1 MAKPAVTLDGKIR
14 PKRGVLPEHP
24 RYLIWFTP
32 QAFLYFETIFA
43 ALFQTHRNMIKILA
57 NDGIHPD
64 GKLLLEEADYVV
76 DEEKIP
82 QEELVERIAEY
93 DVLIVRSATKVTKAV
108 IDSGKKLK
116 IIARGGVGLD
126 NIDVDYAQSKGIKVY
141 NTPMASSRAVAE
153 LAMGHLFAL
162 ARMLNRSN
170 REMASGDFKKLKKAY
185 ETGFQIKGKTLGIVG
200 FGRIGQEV
208 AKIAL
213 GIGMHV
219 RAHDPYVQEA
229 EIGIQLHAYEDIR
242 LGVKIRTESLDR
254 VLREADFLTFHIPG
268 SGKASIGTEE
278 LAKMKTGV
286 FLINTARGGVI
297 DEEALLSALESGKV
311 LGAGLDVF
319 ENEPSPREALLRHPL
334 VSCTPHIGASTVE
347 AQSYIGMELA
357 DKILAFFGD
366 DK

>member
-1 MAKPAVTLDGKIR
+1 MV
-14 PKRGVLPEHP
+14 
-24 RYLIWFTP
+24 
-32 QAFLYFETIFA
+32 
-43 ALFQTHRNMIKILA
+43 KILA

-64 GKLLLEEADYVV
+64 GRLLLEEADYIV
-76 DEEKIP
+76 DDDKIP
-82 QEELVERIAEY
+82 QEELAERIGDY

-108 IDSGKKLK
+108 IDGAKNLK
-116 IIARGGVGLD
+116 IIGRGGVGLD
-126 NIDVDYAQSKGIKVY
+126 NIDVEYAQSKGIEVY

-153 LAMGHLFAL
+153 LAMGHLFTL
-162 ARMLNRSN
+162 SRMLHRSN
-170 REMASGDFKKLKKAY
+170 RELATGGDFKKLKKAY
-185 ETGFQIKGKTLGIVG
+185 ETGFQIKGKTLGIIG

-219 RAHDPYVQEA
+219 RAHDPFVQDA
-229 EIGIQLHAYEDIR
+229 EIGIQLHAFEDIR
-242 LGVKIRTESLDR
+242 FGVKIRTEPFDR
-254 VLREADFLTFHIPG
+254 VLRESDFITFHIPG
-268 SGKASIGTEE
+268 SGKASIGADE
-278 LAKMKTGV
+278 LAKMKNGV

-297 DEEALLSALESGKV
+297 DEEALLAALESGKV
-311 LGAGLDVF
+311 MGAGLDVF
-319 ENEPSPREALLRHPL
+319 ENEPAPREALLRHPQ

>member
-1 MAKPAVTLDGKIR
+1 MV
-14 PKRGVLPEHP
+14 
-24 RYLIWFTP
+24 
-32 QAFLYFETIFA
+32 
-43 ALFQTHRNMIKILA
+43 KILA

-64 GKLLLEEADYVV
+64 GRLLLEEADYIV
-76 DEEKIP
+76 EEDKIP
-82 QEELVERIAEY
+82 QEVLAERIADY

-108 IDSGKKLK
+108 IDGGKNLK

-126 NIDVDYAQSKGIKVY
+126 NIDLEYAQQKGIQVF

-153 LAMGHLFAL
+153 LAIAHLFSL
-162 ARMLNRSN
+162 SRMLQRSN
-170 REMASGDFKKLKKAY
+170 RELAAGGDFKKLKKAY

-213 GIGMHV
+213 GLGMSV
-219 RAHDPYVQEA
+219 RAHDPFVQEA
-229 EIGIQLHAYEDIR
+229 EIGIQLNDFKEIKFS
-242 LGVKIRTESLDR
+242 LNISTESLDKI
-254 VLREADFLTFHIPG
+254 LRESDFISFHIPG
-268 SGKASIGTEE
+268 SGKAAITADE
-278 LAKMKTGV
+278 LAKMKNGV

-297 DEEALLSALESGKV
+297 DEEALLIALDSGKV
-311 LGAGLDVF
+311 AGVGLDVF
-319 ENEPSPREALLRHPL
+319 ENEPTPREALLKHPN